1 MLRITPGIA
10 LPDGDVDE
18 RFVPLAT
25 SRSLKRMKEVSGVE
39 LRLDILAASLP
50 EDVKTRLL
58 ALHDRRVTS
67 GGVLVVVSRT
77 HASQAENR
85 QAARTRLIDIVREAA
100 RAPLER
106 HPTAAPTPLRPVR
119 KTGRSHGAFSRAVRD
134 DLS

>member
-85 QAARTRLIDIVREAA
+85 QAARTRLILSLIHISE
-100 RAPLER
+100 
-106 HPTAAPTPLRPVR
+106 PTRPY
-119 KTGRSHGAFSRAVRD
+119 
-134 DLS
+134 